1 MSAVGDALAL
11 LTRLPVAMATL
22 RRLVVAEG
30 SDRHPVLRSS
40 A

>member
-1 MSAVGDALAL
+1 MSAVRDALAL
-11 LTRLPVAMATL
+11 LTPLPVVMATVH
-22 RRLVVAEG
+22 RLVVAEG